1 MLESGK
7 KKKKC
12 LLNLLYEKISHV
24 VEDRRGQAP
33 VKSAY
38 FVKIIEMMP
47 KFRKLASSRGLW
59 SVQRLSEPSV
69 SLVSLCLFL
78 WQTKVVEPMKVR
90 VCRARVSQ
98 EKQIHLGDDPT
109 LSKTSVLGY
118 HSQRTSYRS
127 VKWRIFYP
135 FLLVSRGDLD
145 KLGFASR

>member
-1 MLESGK
+1 MLLIFISLVRLSWTSVRVRK

-78 WQTKVVEPMKVR
+78 
-90 VCRARVSQ
+90 
-98 EKQIHLGDDPT
+98 
-109 LSKTSVLGY
+109 
-118 HSQRTSYRS
+118 
-127 VKWRIFYP
+127 
-135 FLLVSRGDLD
+135 
-145 KLGFASR
+145 